1 MSEYDIVFLK
11 PTRFEDCLRCV
22 EYIKSEK
29 ILHINLSELDSDKSQ
44 RVLDFISGAVHIQE
58 GQIINPGEKI
68 YCSIPKNKNYKLD
81 YKETINT
88 TSKNRYDEEEEIIPR
103 YSTK

>member
-1 MSEYDIVFLK
+1 MAEYDIIFLK
-11 PTRFEDCLRCV
+11 PTKFEDSLKCV
-22 EYIKSEK
+22 EHIKNEK
-29 ILHINLSELDSDKSQ
+29 ILHINLSELDSEKSQ

-68 YCSIPKNKNYKLD
+68 YCSIPKDKTYQLD
-81 YKETINT
+81 YKESSTK
-88 TSKNRYDEEEEIIPR
+88 SSFDEEEEIIPR